1 MREVARIQTHDEE
14 ARLNLRQRLPA
25 FARAVGLSAIVA
37 DRVAILG
44 CELAQQGHDLLI
56 RMDDLQHSP
65 CLTIYTDSQQKVG
78 QSIANLMA
86 LCDKAESDS
95 YGRQLYSWRLPTEP
109 ELNWQAERKQL
120 EAPSKAALMRHLAQ
134 RAKDLDVKNKALE
147 ESTRLKSEFLANMS
161 HELRTPMNSIIGFTG
176 RVLKKAGDKLDAR
189 QLKNLHTVERNAHHL
204 LGLINDLLDISK
216 VEAGRMELYP
226 ELVEIHDLINEVRDL
241 TNSLWHEKGIAFNM
255 ELPEQ
260 PLSLY
265 VDRVR
270 LKQVLI
276 NLVSNA
282 VKFTAEGAV
291 IIRAALLEDGSL
303 DEAGGGGLD
312 GISIAVQDSGI
323 GMKEE
328 DLKFIF
334 EAFRQAD
341 GSNTRAYGGT
351 GLGLNITK
359 NFIELMGGHIEV
371 SSVYGEGSTF
381 TVFLPRQQAG
391 EEAPPEDVA
400 LVLPESPSVVGA
412 KALILCIDDNPDVLE
427 LFQQC
432 LSDDGYQVL
441 CADNGEDGVKI
452 AREQQPTAIT
462 LDVQMPHKDG
472 WSVLQE
478 LKADPAT
485 KDIPVLMATM
495 MDNKALGMK
504 LGAVDYLEKPIVPEN
519 LLKSVK
525 YARLLNETRE
535 VLVVDDDAGVRE
547 LMQQVFEDAHIDV
560 RLAVDGVDA
569 MAKMRAKQPDM
580 IVLDLMMPK
589 MDGFEVIR
597 QMREDK
603 NLKDIPLIVST
614 AKTLSRDEVEWLESH
629 ASQVMIKGGMA
640 LNEMVAQTIGELKL

>member
-1 MREVARIQTHDEE
+1 MREVARIPSADEE
-14 ARLNLRQRLPA
+14 ARLNLRQRLPV
-25 FARAVGLSAIVA
+25 FARAVGLSPIVA

-44 CELAQQGHDLLI
+44 CELAQHGADVCI
-56 RMDDLQHSP
+56 RIGTIYGQP
-65 CLTIYTDSQQKVG
+65 CLSLYSDAQQKNIVNG
-78 QSIANLMA
+78 PCVTNLMG

-95 YGRQLYSWRLPTEP
+95 YGRQFYGWRLAKLP
-109 ELNWQAERKQL
+109 ELNWQAEREEL
-120 EAPSKAALMRHLAQ
+120 ETPSKAALMLHLEQ
-134 RAKDLDVKNKALE
+134 RARDLDIKNRELE

-176 RVLKKAGDKLDAR
+176 RVLKKAGDNLDAR

-216 VEAGRMELYP
+216 VEAGRMDLYP
-226 ELVEIHDLINEVRDL
+226 EHVEMHDLINEVRDL
-241 TNSLWHEKGIAFNM
+241 TNSLWQEKGIAFQM

-260 PLSLY
+260 AISLY

-291 IIRAALLEDGSL
+291 TIRAALLDDASMDG
-303 DEAGGGGLD
+303 GWVM
-312 GISIAVQDSGI
+312 IAVEDSGI
-323 GMKEE
+323 GMQAE
-328 DLKFIF
+328 DLQFIF

-359 NFIELMGGHIEV
+359 NFVELMGGRVEV

-381 TVFLPRQQAG
+381 TVCLPKQQPG
-391 EEAPPEDVA
+391 EDVVVEEVAA
-400 LVLPESPSVVGA
+400 LALPDESSAAGG
-412 KALILCIDDNPDVLE
+412 KAVILCIDDNPDVLE

-441 CADNGEDGVKI
+441 CADNGDDGLKI
-452 AREQQPTAIT
+452 AKEQQPTAIT
-462 LDVQMPHKDG
+462 LDVQMPLKDG

-478 LKADPAT
+478 LKADQAT

-504 LGAVDYLEKPIVPEN
+504 LGAVEYLEKPIVPEH
-519 LLKSVK
+519 LLQSIK

-569 MAKMRAKQPDM
+569 MAQMRAKQPDM

-597 QMREDK
+597 LMREDDK
-603 NLKDIPLIVST
+603 LKDIPLIVST
-614 AKTLSRDEVEWLESH
+614 AKTLSRDELEWLESH

-640 LNEMVAQTIGELKL
+640 LNEMVAKTIGELKL

>member
-14 ARLNLRQRLPA
+14 ARLNVRQRLPL
-25 FARAVGLSAIVA
+25 FAQAVGLSSIVA

-44 CELAQQGHDLLI
+44 CELAQQSHDLMVRIGKLHD
-56 RMDDLQHSP
+56 MP
-65 CLTIYTDSQQKVG
+65 CLTLYIDMQAQGNPASAYDDT
-78 QSIANLMA
+78 NLSY
-86 LCDKAESDS
+86 LCDKAETNS
-95 YGRQLYSWRLPTEP
+95 YGQQLYSWRLPTLP
-109 ELNWQAERKQL
+109 ALNWQAEREQL
-120 EAPSKAALMRHLAQ
+120 EAPSKAAMMLDLQQQAEHLN
-134 RAKDLDVKNKALE
+134 LKNRELE

-176 RVLKKAGDKLDAR
+176 RVLKKAADKLDAR

-226 ELVEIHDLINEVRDL
+226 EHVEMLDLINEVRDL
-241 TNSLWHEKGIAFNM
+241 TNSLWQEKGIAFKVA
-255 ELPEQ
+255 LPQQ

-276 NLVSNA
+276 NLISNA
-282 VKFTAEGAV
+282 VKFTAEGSV
-291 IIRAALLEDGSL
+291 TIRAAVLDDASMDG
-303 DEAGGGGLD
+303 D
-312 GISIAVQDSGI
+312 GIMIAVEDSGI
-323 GMKEE
+323 GMKAE
-328 DLKFIF
+328 DLQFIF

-359 NFIELMGGHIEV
+359 NFVELMGGRVEV
-371 SSVYGEGSTF
+371 SSVYGEGSIF
-381 TVFLPRQQAG
+381 TVCLPKHQPG
-391 EEAPPEDVA
+391 EPVVVEEVA
-400 LVLPESPSVVGA
+400 ASALPEVHSTAEG
-412 KALILCIDDNPDVLE
+412 KAVILCIDDNPDVLE

-432 LSDDGYQVL
+432 LSDDGYQVI
-441 CADNGEDGVKI
+441 CADNGDTGLKI
-452 AREQQPTAIT
+452 AKEQQPTAIT
-462 LDVQMPHKDG
+462 LDVQMPHRDG
-472 WSVLQE
+472 WSVLQA

-485 KDIPVLMATM
+485 KEIPVLMATM
-495 MDNKALGMK
+495 MDNKALGMR
-504 LGAVDYLEKPIVPEN
+504 LGAVDYLEKPIVPEH
-519 LLKSVK
+519 LLQSIK
-525 YARLLNETRE
+525 YARLLKETRE

-597 QMREDK
+597 LMREDDTLK
-603 NLKDIPLIVST
+603 NIPLIVST
-614 AKTLSRDEVEWLESH
+614 AKTLSREELAWLESH
-629 ASQVMIKGGMA
+629 ASQVMVKGGMA
-640 LNEMVAQTIGELKL
+640 LNDMVAKTIGELKL

>member
-14 ARLNLRQRLPA
+14 ARLNLRQRLPV
-25 FARAVGLSAIVA
+25 FARAAGLSAIVA

-44 CELAQQGHDLLI
+44 CELAQDGNDLLI
-56 RMDDLQHSP
+56 RIGKVQRSP
-65 CLTIYTDSQQKVG
+65 CLTLYTGTQRQQT
-78 QSIANLMA
+78 NLAA
-86 LCDKAESDS
+86 LCDKSGTDS
-95 YGRQLYSWRLPTEP
+95 YGQQLYSWCLPTAP
-109 ELNWQAERKQL
+109 ELDWQAERALL
-120 EAPSKAALMRHLAQ
+120 EAPSKAAMML
-134 RAKDLDVKNKALE
+134 DLQQQAETLNVKNRELE

-216 VEAGRMELYP
+216 VEAGRMDLYP
-226 ELVEIHDLINEVRDL
+226 EHVDMHDLINEVRDL
-241 TNSLWHEKGIAFNM
+241 TNALWQEKGIAFNM

-260 PLSLY
+260 AFSLY

-282 VKFTAEGAV
+282 VKFTAEGGV
-291 IIRAALLEDGSL
+291 TIRAGVRDDASIEGD
-303 DEAGGGGLD
+303 A
-312 GISIAVQDSGI
+312 IMIAVEDSGI
-323 GMKEE
+323 GMQAE
-328 DLKFIF
+328 DLQFIF

-351 GLGLNITK
+351 GLGLNISK
-359 NFIELMGGHIEV
+359 NFVELMGGHIEV

-381 TVFLPRQQAG
+381 TVCLPKQQAG
-391 EEAPPEDVA
+391 EKVPAEDVA
-400 LVLPESPSVVGA
+400 PALPEATSATGA
-412 KALILCIDDNPDVLE
+412 KALILCIDDNADVLE

-432 LSDDGYQVL
+432 LTDEGYQVV
-441 CADNGEDGVKI
+441 CAANGEDGLNI
-452 AREQQPTAIT
+452 AKEQLPAAIT

-472 WSVLQE
+472 WSVLQD

-485 KDIPVLMATM
+485 RDIPVLMATM
-495 MDNKALGMK
+495 MDNKALGMQ

-519 LLKSVK
+519 LLQSIK

-569 MAKMRAKQPDM
+569 MAQMRLKQPDM
-580 IVLDLMMPK
+580 IVLDLMMPN

-597 QMREDK
+597 SMREDDR
-603 NLKDIPLIVST
+603 LKSIPLIVST
-614 AKTLSRDEVEWLESH
+614 AKTLSRDEINWLESH
-629 ASQVMIKGGMA
+629 ASQVMIKGGMD
-640 LNEMVAQTIGELKL
+640 LNKMVAQTLGELKL

>member
-1 MREVARIQTHDEE
+1 MREIARIPTGDEE

-25 FARAVGLSAIVA
+25 FARAVGLSDIVA

-44 CELAQQGHDLLI
+44 CELAQCGCDVLI
-56 RMDDLQHSP
+56 RIAEINRMA
-65 CLTIYTDSQQKVG
+65 CLTLYADSQQHG
-78 QSIANLMA
+78 SPSTANMQLTA
-86 LCDKAESDS
+86 LCDKAKTDS
-95 YGRQLYSWRLPTEP
+95 YGQLLYTWRLPVMP
-109 ELNWQAERKQL
+109 ELNWQSWKDEL
-120 EAPSKAALMRHLAQ
+120 ETPSKVALMQDLQQ
-134 RAKDLDVKNKALE
+134 RAKDLNIKNKELE

-176 RVLKKAGDKLDAR
+176 RVLKKAGDNLDAR

-226 ELVEIHDLINEVRDL
+226 EHVEIHDLINEVRDL
-241 TNSLWHEKGIAFNM
+241 TNSLWREKGIAFNT
-255 ELPEQ
+255 ELPKQ

-291 IIRAALLEDGSL
+291 TIRASL
-303 DEAGGGGLD
+303 QDDAIMID
-312 GISIAVQDSGI
+312 VQDSGI

-328 DLKFIF
+328 DLQFIF

-359 NFIELMGGHIEV
+359 NFVELMGGRVEV
-371 SSVYGEGSTF
+371 SSVYGEGSIF
-381 TVFLPRQQAG
+381 SVCLPKQQPG
-391 EEAPPEDVA
+391 EDVVEAEPVLA
-400 LVLPESPSVVGA
+400 LPDVDSGIDG

-441 CADNGEDGVKI
+441 CADNGVDGLKI

-519 LLKSVK
+519 LLKSIK

-560 RLAVDGVDA
+560 RLAVDGVEA
-569 MAKMRAKQPDM
+569 MVQMRAKRPDM

-597 QMREDK
+597 QMREDES
-603 NLKDIPLIVST
+603 LKDIPLIVST
-614 AKTLSRDEVEWLESH
+614 AKTLSREELAWLESH

-640 LNEMVAQTIGELKL
+640 LNAMVAQTIGELKL

>member
-14 ARLNLRQRLPA
+14 ARLNLRQRLPL
-25 FARAVGLSAIVA
+25 FARAAGLPAIVA

-44 CELAQQGHDLLI
+44 CELAQQGNDLLI
-56 RMDDLQHSP
+56 RIGKIHRAP
-65 CLTIYTDSQQKVG
+65 CLTFCVETQQQG
-78 QSIANLMA
+78 DQFTANNHANLTA
-86 LCDKAESDS
+86 LCDKAETDS
-95 YGRQLYSWRLPTEP
+95 YGRQLYSWRLPVQP
-109 ELNWQAERKQL
+109 ELNWQAEREQL
-120 EAPSKAALMRHLAQ
+120 EAPSKAALMHNLEQ
-134 RAKDLDVKNKALE
+134 RAIDMEIKNRELE

-226 ELVEIHDLINEVRDL
+226 EQVEIHDLINEVRDL
-241 TNSLWHEKGIAFNM
+241 TNALWQEKGIAFKM
-255 ELPEQ
+255 ELPKQ
-260 PLSLY
+260 ALSLY

-291 IIRAALLEDGSL
+291 TIRAALQED
-303 DEAGGGGLD
+303 EVM
-312 GISIAVQDSGI
+312 IAVEDSGI
-323 GMKEE
+323 GMKAE
-328 DLKFIF
+328 DLQFIF

-351 GLGLNITK
+351 GLGLNISK
-359 NFIELMGGHIEV
+359 NFVELMGGHIEV

-381 TVFLPRQQAG
+381 TVYLPRQQAG
-391 EEAPPEDVA
+391 EDVPPEDIA
-400 LVLPESPSVVGA
+400 PVLPASSATGG
-412 KALILCIDDNPDVLE
+412 KALILCIDDNADVRE

-432 LSDDGYQVL
+432 LSDDGYQVI
-441 CADNGEDGVKI
+441 CAANGNDGLKI
-452 AREQQPTAIT
+452 AKEQQPVAIT

-472 WSVLQE
+472 WSILQE

-485 KDIPVLMATM
+485 RDIPVLMATM
-495 MDNKALGMK
+495 MDNKALGMR
-504 LGAVDYLEKPIVPEN
+504 LGAVDYLEKPIVPEH
-519 LLKSVK
+519 LLQSIK
-525 YARLLNETRE
+525 YARLLKETRE

-569 MAKMRAKQPDM
+569 MAQMRLKQPDM
-580 IVLDLMMPK
+580 IVLDLMMPN

-597 QMREDK
+597 LMREDES
-603 NLKDIPLIVST
+603 LKSIPLIVST
-614 AKTLSRDEVEWLESH
+614 AKTLSRDEIHWLESH
-629 ASQVMIKGGMA
+629 ASRVMVKGGMD
-640 LNEMVAQTIGELKL
+640 LNKMVAQTLGELKL

>member
-1 MREVARIQTHDEE
+1 MREVARIQTQDEE
-14 ARLNLRQRLPA
+14 ARLNLRQRLPV

-44 CELAQQGHDLLI
+44 CELAQDGNDLLI
-56 RMDDLQHSP
+56 RIGNVQRTP
-65 CLTIYTDSQQKVG
+65 CLTLYTKNQQ
-78 QSIANLMA
+78 QQTNLTA
-86 LCDKAESDS
+86 LCDTSGTDN
-95 YGRQLYSWRLPTEP
+95 YGQQLYSWYLPTAP
-109 ELNWQAERKQL
+109 ELDWHAERELL
-120 EAPSKAALMRHLAQ
+120 EAPSKAAMML
-134 RAKDLDVKNKALE
+134 DLQQQAENLNLKNKELE

-216 VEAGRMELYP
+216 VEAGRMDLYP
-226 ELVEIHDLINEVRDL
+226 EHVDMHDLINEVRDL
-241 TNSLWHEKGIAFNM
+241 TNSLWQEKGIAFNM

-260 PLSLY
+260 AISLY

-291 IIRAALLEDGSL
+291 TIRATLQDG
-303 DEAGGGGLD
+303 E
-312 GISIAVQDSGI
+312 IMIAVEDSGI
-323 GMKEE
+323 GMQAD
-328 DLKFIF
+328 DLEFIF

-359 NFIELMGGHIEV
+359 NFVELMGGHIEV
-371 SSVYGEGSTF
+371 SSVYGEGSIF
-381 TVFLPRQQAG
+381 TIHLPRQQAG
-391 EEAPPEDVA
+391 EEIPAEDEPA
-400 LVLPESPSVVGA
+400 ALPEANSATGG
-412 KALILCIDDNPDVLE
+412 KALILCIDDNADVLE

-432 LSDDGYQVL
+432 LSDEGYQVI
-441 CADNGEDGVKI
+441 CAANGDDGLKI
-452 AREQQPTAIT
+452 AKEKLPAAIT

-485 KDIPVLMATM
+485 QDIPVLMATM

-504 LGAVDYLEKPIVPEN
+504 LGAVDYLEKPIVPKN
-519 LLKSVK
+519 LLQSIK

-569 MAKMRAKQPDM
+569 MEQMRSKRPDM

-597 QMREDK
+597 LMREDDR
-603 NLKDIPLIVST
+603 LKDIPLIVST
-614 AKTLSRDEVEWLESH
+614 AKSLSRAELEWLESH

-640 LNEMVAQTIGELKL
+640 LNQMVAQTLGELKL

>member
-1 MREVARIQTHDEE
+1 MREVARIQTHDKE
-14 ARLNLRQRLPA
+14 ARLNLRQRLPV
-25 FARAVGLSAIVA
+25 FSRAVGLSAIVA

-44 CELAQQGHDLLI
+44 CELAQQGNDLLI
-56 RMDDLQHSP
+56 RIGKMHRAP
-65 CLTIYTDSQQKVG
+65 CLTLYIETQQQG
-78 QSIANLMA
+78 DQFTANNHANLTA
-86 LCDKAESDS
+86 LCDKAGTDT
-95 YGRQLYSWRLPTEP
+95 YGQQLFSWHLPALP
-109 ELNWQAERKQL
+109 ELNWLAERELL
-120 EAPSKAALMRHLAQ
+120 EAPSKAAMMLDLQQQAEHLN
-134 RAKDLDVKNKALE
+134 LKNRELE

-216 VEAGRMELYP
+216 VEAGRMDLYP
-226 ELVEIHDLINEVRDL
+226 EHVDMHDLINEVRDL
-241 TNSLWHEKGIAFNM
+241 TNSLWQEKGIAFNM

-260 PLSLY
+260 AFSLY

-282 VKFTAEGAV
+282 VKFTAEGSV
-291 IIRAALLEDGSL
+291 IIRAALLGDASIDG
-303 DEAGGGGLD
+303 D
-312 GISIAVQDSGI
+312 GVMIAVEDSGI
-323 GMKEE
+323 GMQTE

-359 NFIELMGGHIEV
+359 NFVELMGGHIDV

-381 TVFLPRQQAG
+381 TVCLPRQQAG
-391 EEAPPEDVA
+391 EEVPAEDIAPS
-400 LVLPESPSVVGA
+400 LPETNNATGG
-412 KALILCIDDNPDVLE
+412 KALILCIDDNADVLE

-432 LSDDGYQVL
+432 LSDEGYQVI
-441 CADNGEDGVKI
+441 CAANGEDGLKI
-452 AREQQPTAIT
+452 AKEQLPAAIT

-472 WSVLQE
+472 WSVLQD
-478 LKADPAT
+478 LKADPLT
-485 KDIPVLMATM
+485 RDIPVLMATM
-495 MDNKALGMK
+495 MDNKALGMQ
-504 LGAVDYLEKPIVPEN
+504 LGAVDYLEKPIVPEH
-519 LLKSVK
+519 LLQSIK
-525 YARLLNETRE
+525 YARLLKETRE

-569 MAKMRAKQPDM
+569 MAQMRLKQPDM
-580 IVLDLMMPK
+580 IVLDLMMPN

-597 QMREDK
+597 LMREDDS
-603 NLKDIPLIVST
+603 LKSIPLIVST
-614 AKTLSRDEVEWLESH
+614 AKTLSRDEIHWLESH
-629 ASQVMIKGGMA
+629 ASQVMIKGGMD
-640 LNEMVAQTIGELKL
+640 LNKMVAQTLGELKL

>member
-14 ARLNLRQRLPA
+14 ARLNLRQRLPL
-25 FARAVGLSAIVA
+25 FARAVGLSSIVA

-44 CELAQQGHDLLI
+44 CELAQQGHELLLRI
-56 RMDDLQHSP
+56 GKLHRAP
-65 CLTIYTDSQQKVG
+65 CLTLYVEMQQQGDPSTVNHE
-78 QSIANLMA
+78 ANLSY
-86 LCDKAESDS
+86 LCDKAGTDS
-95 YGRQLYSWRLPTEP
+95 YGQRLYSWRLPALP
-109 ELNWQAERKQL
+109 ALNWQVEREQL
-120 EAPSKAALMRHLAQ
+120 EAPSKAAMML
-134 RAKDLDVKNKALE
+134 DLQQQADNLNLKNRELE

-176 RVLKKAGDKLDAR
+176 RVIKKASDKLDAR

-226 ELVEIHDLINEVRDL
+226 EHVAMHDLINEVRDL

-255 ELPEQ
+255 ELPQQ

-282 VKFTAEGAV
+282 VKFTAEGSV
-291 IIRAALLEDGSL
+291 TIRAALLDDASMDG
-303 DEAGGGGLD
+303 D
-312 GISIAVQDSGI
+312 GVMIAVEDSGI
-323 GMKEE
+323 GMQAEN
-328 DLKFIF
+328 LQFIF

-359 NFIELMGGHIEV
+359 NFVELMGGRVEV

-381 TVFLPRQQAG
+381 TVCLPKQQPGADVI
-391 EEAPPEDVA
+391 EDAVE
-400 LVLPESPSVVGA
+400 LPLPELDNAVAG
-412 KALILCIDDNPDVLE
+412 KAVILCIDDNPDVLE

-441 CADNGEDGVKI
+441 CANNGDDGLKI
-452 AREQQPTAIT
+452 AKEQQPTAIT

-485 KDIPVLMATM
+485 KEIPVLMATM

-519 LLKSVK
+519 LLQSIK

-569 MAKMRAKQPDM
+569 MAQMRVKQPDM
-580 IVLDLMMPK
+580 IVLDLMMPN
-589 MDGFEVIR
+589 MNGFEVIR
-597 QMREDK
+597 LMREDESLK
-603 NLKDIPLIVST
+603 NIPLIVST
-614 AKTLSRDEVEWLESH
+614 AKILSRDEIDWLESH
-629 ASQVMIKGGMA
+629 ASQVMVKGGMD
-640 LNEMVAQTIGELKL
+640 LNKMVAKTIGKLKL